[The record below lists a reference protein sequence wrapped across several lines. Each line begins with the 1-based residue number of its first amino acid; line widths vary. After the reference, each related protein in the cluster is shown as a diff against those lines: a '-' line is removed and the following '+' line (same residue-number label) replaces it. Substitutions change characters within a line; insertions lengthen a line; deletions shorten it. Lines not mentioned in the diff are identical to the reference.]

1 MFGEVIKSVNK
12 GVSQPVVNR
21 TMLTTGTDSVNIRL
35 DPYEIDK
42 YKNSNLTEFNIKGV
56 DNKVTEEQKFL
67 AEQFEQNPLGAIVL
81 KDNSEFIP
89 LSRIYN
95 YTLDSRTQLSQIPEL
110 KIGTSFRDI
119 VSIPVL
125 DDYLRGIAT
134 DMFNKEN
141 PLTKT
146 VDVPYDAF
154 YTPTIPLIVGTNTM
168 VVQEKDGVHYFN
180 PNGVVPIAEL
190 LDGFTAIKFGANSN
204 RERKESLDK
213 VSNVNDY
220 FNEGY
225 QECVN
230 GYSSPFYNLY
240 TKEELLQPVTR
251 LELAYITVLCWR
263 RFLEKYDAL
272 FGGAFELGINFD
284 WLHPADVASMFKDIE
299 SYNIGVLRNETGA
312 VRLNIKDYLVQSSG
326 EKLSMKNY
334 LKLVKNGKAPI
345 PLPMIMSL
353 IELGVLDL
361 FYFEGDNLNPLREVS
376 RGEMSYFLTRL
387 ADNFSIKYTRH

>member
-42 YKNSNLTEFNIKGV
+42 YKNSNLTEFSIKGV

-125 DDYLRGIAT
+125 DDYLRDIAT

-168 VVQEKDGVHYFN
+168 VVQEKDGIHYFN

-204 RERKESLDK
+204 RERKESIDK

-334 LKLVKNGKAPI
+334 LKLIKNGKAPI

-361 FYFEGDNLNPLREVS
+361 FYFEGGYLNPLREVS

>member
-42 YKNSNLTEFNIKGV
+42 YKNSNLTEFSIKGV

-119 VSIPVL
+119 VSIPIL

-361 FYFEGDNLNPLREVS
+361 FYFEEGYLNPLREVS

>member
-21 TMLTTGTDSVNIRL
+21 TILTAGTDSVNIRL

-56 DNKVTEEQKFL
+56 DKKVTEEQHFL
-67 AEQFEQNPLGAIVL
+67 AEQFEQSPLGNIVL

-110 KIGTSFRDI
+110 KIGTSFKDI
-119 VSIPVL
+119 ISVPII
-125 DDYLRGIAT
+125 DDYLRDIAT
-134 DMFNKEN
+134 EMFDKVN
-141 PLTKT
+141 PLTKDA
-146 VDVPYDAF
+146 DVPYDAF

-168 VVQEKDGVHYFN
+168 IVQKKDGVHYFN
-180 PNGVVPIAEL
+180 PNGIVPIAEL

-204 RERKESLDK
+204 RERKESIDK
-213 VSNVNDY
+213 VSDVNDY

-225 QECVN
+225 QECVD

-312 VRLNIKDYLVQSSG
+312 VRINIKDYLVQSSG

-334 LKLVKNGKAPI
+334 LRLVKEGKAPI

-361 FYFEGDNLNPLREVS
+361 FYFEGDNLSPLREVS

-387 ADNFSIKYTRH
+387 ADNFSIKYTKH

>member
-42 YKNSNLTEFNIKGV
+42 YKNSNLTEFSIKGV

-146 VDVPYDAF
+146 VDVPYNAF

-225 QECVN
+225 QECVS

-361 FYFEGDNLNPLREVS
+361 FYFEGGYLNPLREVS

>member
-42 YKNSNLTEFNIKGV
+42 YKNSNLTEFSIKGV

-146 VDVPYDAF
+146 VDVPYNAF

-168 VVQEKDGVHYFN
+168 VVQEKDGIHYFN

-361 FYFEGDNLNPLREVS
+361 FYFEGGYLNPLREVS

>member
-42 YKNSNLTEFNIKGV
+42 YKNSNLTEFSIKGV

-67 AEQFEQNPLGAIVL
+67 AEQFEQNPLGTIVL

-168 VVQEKDGVHYFN
+168 VVQEKDDVHYFN

-361 FYFEGDNLNPLREVS
+361 FYFEGGYLNPLREVS
-376 RGEMSYFLTRL
+376 RGEMSYFLTKL